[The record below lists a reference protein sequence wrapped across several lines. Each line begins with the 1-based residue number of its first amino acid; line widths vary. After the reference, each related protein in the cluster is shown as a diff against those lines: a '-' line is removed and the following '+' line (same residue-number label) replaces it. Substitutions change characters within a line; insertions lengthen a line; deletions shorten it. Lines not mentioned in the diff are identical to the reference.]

1 MPEAGAHPTL
11 VAQARHAVLAGLRA
25 RLDGLPPQLIA
36 ALQKLAEERVGPE
49 VLRRRQ
55 RALLELRPVLPGWP
69 AALAPR
75 LLADEAPPSAPA
87 GRPAEGWEL
96 VEDDALDVEILASRL
111 ALALAEQGA
120 DAFLLRLQVLN
131 GGLDPVPAPADP
143 LRPAVLARH
152 AVEAWREAGLGLP
165 NWRTLQLALHEALAE
180 AYGAALVEGGQS
192 LQAQG
197 ASPELDLR
205 PLLRHGHGV
214 STPADRGPAAAP
226 PPAYP
231 SPAAPPPAAHAPA
244 AEAAGPSSTL
254 AAAMVAAQRAL
265 QAMATPEAP
274 ARWIEALDGERAAL
288 QASAR
293 GQDERGTV
301 ELVALLFQAIL
312 AEERL
317 PASLRVA
324 FARLQMPVLRV
335 ALAEPDF
342 AQRPQHPARRLID
355 RVGACVMGLERQAP
369 AHPALERE
377 VRRLVQVVEA
387 YPDTGRRIFDSV
399 LAEFERFLARHFRE
413 DEPRTQAPVSLA
425 QRIEQRETLAI
436 QHTIELRRLL
446 ADVPVPA
453 GVRDFLFHVWADAM
467 ASAQLRHGA
476 EAEPTRRLREATR
489 ELVWTAGAKV
499 NPEER
504 AEVLRRLPAL
514 LRTLREGMAGAGLDE
529 SQQRERLQA
538 LNQVLSEAFM
548 ARAAQVPADRL
559 RLLTERLAA
568 LETLPADP
576 ERLELDAS
584 FVLDLSGQA
593 GEGLQV
599 VEAGGLEAGPE
610 GLAAVDGLS
619 LGAWYR
625 LRPPARPG
633 EAESA
638 HREEPVQLAWQG
650 LQRRLHLF
658 VAEGGS
664 SWLFERQR
672 LAAYLQAGRLR
683 PALEESLTARAARQA
698 LATLARGP
706 ASAG

>member
-1 MPEAGAHPTL
+1 MPDAGADPTL
-11 VAQARHAVLAGLRA
+11 VAPARHAALTTLIE
-25 RLDGLPPQLIA
+25 RLEALPPRLIA
-36 ALQKLAEERVGPE
+36 ALQRLGEERVGPE
-49 VLRRRQ
+49 VARRRQ
-55 RALLELRPVLPGWP
+55 QALLELRATLPAWP
-69 AALAPR
+69 SRLAPR
-75 LLADEAPPSAPA
+75 LEAAPRRAAA
-87 GRPAEGWEL
+87 GREAEDWQL

-111 ALALAEQGA
+111 ALALREQGA
-120 DAFLLRLQVLN
+120 DAFLLRLQALN
-131 GGLDPVPAPADP
+131 GGLDPADPARDP

-152 AVEAWREAGLGLP
+152 AVESWREAGLGLP
-165 NWRTLQLALHEALAE
+165 HWRTLQLALHEALAE
-180 AYGAALVEGGQS
+180 AYAAALAAGEQG

-197 ASPELDLR
+197 VLASVDLR

-214 STPADRGPAAAP
+214 STPQDRAPAAAP
-226 PPAYP
+226 PPSAR
-231 SPAAPPPAAHAPA
+231 PAA
-244 AEAAGPSSTL
+244 AAGPSSTL
-254 AAAMVAAQRAL
+254 AAAMAAAQRSL
-265 QAMATPEAP
+265 QAIAGPEAP
-274 ARWIEALDGERAAL
+274 GRWMQALDGERAAL

-293 GQDERGTV
+293 GPDERGTV
-301 ELVALLFQAIL
+301 ELVALLFQALL

-342 AQRPQHPARRLID
+342 AQRADHPARRLID
-355 RVGACVMGLERQAP
+355 RVGACVLGLERQVP

-387 YPDTGRRIFDSV
+387 YPDTGRRVFDSV
-399 LAEFERFLARHFRE
+399 LAEFERFLARHFRD

-436 QHTIELRRLL
+436 QHTVGLRRML

-467 ASAQLRHGA
+467 ASAQLRHGP
-476 EAEPTRRLREATR
+476 EAEPTRRLRDATR

-504 AEVLRRLPAL
+504 AEVLRRLPGL

-529 SQQRERLQA
+529 ARQRSQLQA

-548 ARAAQVPADRL
+548 ARAAPVPADRL

-568 LETLPADP
+568 LESLPAEP

-584 FVLDLSGQA
+584 FVLDLSGHAQA
-593 GEGLQV
+593 GLKV
-599 VEAGGLEAGPE
+599 VDAGGLAAGPE
-610 GLAAVDGLS
+610 GLAAADGLT

-625 LRPPARPG
+625 LHAPAQPG
-633 EAESA
+633 DPEAA
-638 HREEPVQLAWQG
+638 GREDTVQLAWQG

-658 VAEGGS
+658 VAESGGG
-664 SWLFERQR
+664 WLFERQR
-672 LAAYLQAGRLR
+672 LAAYLQAGRLQ
-683 PALEESLTARAARQA
+683 PALEESLTARAARLA
-698 LATLARGP
+698 LARLARDP
-706 ASAG
+706 AAVR